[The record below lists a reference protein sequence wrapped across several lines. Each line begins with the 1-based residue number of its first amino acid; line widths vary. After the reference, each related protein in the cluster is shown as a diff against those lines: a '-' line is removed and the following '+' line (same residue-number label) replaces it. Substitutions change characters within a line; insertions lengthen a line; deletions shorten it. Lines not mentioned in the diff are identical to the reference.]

1 MTSLLFPGRG
11 LYVIT
16 DGPRPDL
23 LEAVQHALAGGAR
36 MVQYRDKTNDS
47 TRRHAEAGT
56 LLALCREHAVPL
68 IINDDIALAHAIG
81 ADGVHLGEADGNIA
95 EARNTLGPDAII
107 GVSCYDSLERAQGA
121 ARQGA
126 SYIAFGAFFAS
137 PTKPFA
143 RRASIDLLRHSAN
156 LGVPRVAIGGIT
168 PDNGAELVA
177 AGADYLA
184 VISAVFGTADIR
196 AAAQR
201 FSQLYPSDRAAS
213 P

>member
-23 LEAVQHALAGGAR
+23 MEAVNQALAGGAR
-36 MVQYRDKTNDS
+36 LVQYRDKTHEPK
-47 TRRHAEAGT
+47 RRHAEAST

-68 IINDDIALAHAIG
+68 IINDDIALAHAID
-81 ADGVHLGEADGNIA
+81 ADGVHLGEADDSIA
-95 EARNTLGPDAII
+95 KARTALGPDAIV
-107 GVSCYDSLERAQGA
+107 GVSCYDSLERAQEA
-121 ARQGA
+121 ARHGA

-137 PTKPFA
+137 PTKPRA
-143 RRASIDLLRHSAN
+143 RRASIDLLRHSAT
-156 LGVPRVAIGGIT
+156 LGIPRVAIGGIT
-168 PDNGAELVA
+168 PDNGEDLVA

-184 VISAVFGTADIR
+184 VISAVFGTTDIR

-201 FSQLYPSDRAAS
+201 FTQLYSSDRAVS